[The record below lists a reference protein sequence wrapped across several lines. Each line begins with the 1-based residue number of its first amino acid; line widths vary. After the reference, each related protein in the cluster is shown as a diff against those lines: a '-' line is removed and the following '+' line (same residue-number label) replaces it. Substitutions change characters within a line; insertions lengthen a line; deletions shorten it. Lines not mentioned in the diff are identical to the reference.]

1 MNDSNNISRAALMS
15 IAENLGSF
23 KGSQNGSDI
32 MGHTVNVVSSY
43 LSNNKV
49 DSNEVVEIIK
59 NVYNSVATMERLLS
73 MKFSTTKPAV
83 PIEESVFDDYIVCL
97 EDGKKLKVL
106 KKHLRTSYNES
117 PEEYRAKWKLPADY
131 PMVAPNYAKRRSE
144 LARAIGLGKS
154 KRK

>member
-1 MNDSNNISRAALMS
+1 MSDSNSISRASVMS
-15 IAENLGSF
+15 IAESLGSF
-23 KGSQNGSDI
+23 SGQQSASDI
-32 MGHTVNVVSSY
+32 VGHTVNVVSSY
-43 LSNNKV
+43 LANNKV
-49 DSNEVVEIIK
+49 DSKEVVEIIK
-59 NVYNSVATMERLLS
+59 NVYNSVVTMDRLLS

-83 PIEESVFDDYIVCL
+83 PIEESVFDDYIICL

-144 LARAIGLGKS
+144 LAKAIGLGKS